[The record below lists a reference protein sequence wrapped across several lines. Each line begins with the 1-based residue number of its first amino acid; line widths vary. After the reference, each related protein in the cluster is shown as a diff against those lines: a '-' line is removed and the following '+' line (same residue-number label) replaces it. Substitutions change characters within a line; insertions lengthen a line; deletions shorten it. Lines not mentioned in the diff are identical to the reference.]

1 VTQLMLIEP
10 LPLESIPLAVGH
22 LKQAEKFRSQA
33 LIADSRG
40 WPAVAS
46 VLLGQAEAHEL
57 QADELAAYFD
67 LCLWSGQIQ

>member
-1 VTQLMLIEP
+1 MQMQPIEP
-10 LPLESIPLAVGH
+10 LPLESIPLAVAH
-22 LKQAEKFRSQA
+22 LKQAEKFRVQA
-33 LIADSRG
+33 DIALARG

-46 VLLGQAEAHEL
+46 VLLGQADAHEL